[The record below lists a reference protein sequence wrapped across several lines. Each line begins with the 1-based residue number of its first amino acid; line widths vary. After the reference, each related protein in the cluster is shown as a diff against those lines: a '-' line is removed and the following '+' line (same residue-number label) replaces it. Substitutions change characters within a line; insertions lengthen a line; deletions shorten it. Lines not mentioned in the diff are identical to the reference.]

1 VPKNS
6 FIQEDNNDLLPT
18 HRLFT
23 LVIVLPIVTVIGFY
37 IRATRK
43 ASNKSGANTAKLDL
57 TAGLLSSSLA
67 LLLNGVVTDLIKNQV
82 GRPRPDFFYR
92 CYPDG
97 NPPEGQPSF
106 FELECTN
113 PDLATI
119 EEGRRSF
126 PSGHSSF
133 SFCLTIWLSLYM
145 TAKLRYKIFTR
156 NYLKSNLNPNQI
168 YIQSMSDR

>member
-1 VPKNS
+1 M
-6 FIQEDNNDLLPT
+6 
-18 HRLFT
+18 
-23 LVIVLPIVTVIGFY
+23 
-37 IRATRK
+37 
-43 ASNKSGANTAKLDL
+43 
-57 TAGLLSSSLA
+57 
-67 LLLNGVVTDLIKNQV
+67 TDLIKNQV
-82 GRPRPDFFYR
+82 SRPRPDFFYR

-145 TAKLRYKIFTR
+145 TAKLRYKIFTH
-156 NYLKSNLNPNQI
+156 LKSNLNPNQI
-168 YIQSMSDR
+168 YIQSMSDRRHNSSFVNKSFTIRSCPSHGFNPSCNRPNM

>member
-1 VPKNS
+1 MSNRDDKDCLKR
-6 FIQEDNNDLLPT
+6 FIGPFYN
-18 HRLFT
+18 F
-23 LVIVLPIVTVIGFY
+23 VL
-37 IRATRK
+37 
-43 ASNKSGANTAKLDL
+43 
-57 TAGLLSSSLA
+57 LA

-145 TAKLRYKIFTR
+145 TAKLRYKILTQ
-156 NYLKSNLNPNQI
+156 NEPKSNLNPNQI
-168 YIQSMSDR
+168 YIQSLSDR